1 MSELMSFSAKI
12 LVKRTCSVVARPV
25 RYAACNREMYFFILQ
40 HQRFMRVMLII
51 FLNDAGRMMGLTFT
65 FSLFFG
71 DSARGVRINSQTSS
85 G

>member
-1 MSELMSFSAKI
+1 
-12 LVKRTCSVVARPV
+12 
-25 RYAACNREMYFFILQ
+25 
-40 HQRFMRVMLII
+40 MRVMLII

-71 DSARGVRINSQTSS
+71 GSAKGVRINSQTSS